1 MTACS
6 DTTNSVD
13 LPGGLVA
20 YFWADQMVWAI
31 PLDLGVVTF
40 PVCANEHWQFAS
52 HWSSAAMEACNE
64 AEISPQ
70 QWWAAV
76 KTVL

>member
-1 MTACS
+1 M
-6 DTTNSVD
+6 D
-13 LPGGLVA
+13 LNGGLVA

-40 PVCANEHWQFAS
+40 PEYAEEHIQFAN
-52 HWSSAAMEACNE
+52 HWSSAAMQACNE
-64 AEISPQ
+64 AGISPQ